1 MGIQFTDCCIEDLLS
16 FIQNTTRL
24 KGTRRRTRYYDFWQ
38 GLYLLDYALFVVWLQ
53 AFAIG
58 IKDSCCIGG
67 PQCLVNT
74 VLGKQHFVLCAK
86 YST

>member
-1 MGIQFTDCCIEDLLS
+1 MGIQFTDSYIEDLS

-24 KGTRRRTRYYDFWQ
+24 EGTRRRTRYHDFWQ
-38 GLYLLDYALFVVWLQ
+38 GLYLLDYALLVVRLQ

-74 VLGKQHFVLCAK
+74 VLGKQVFCALCK
-86 YST
+86 I